1 MGGRRDGGPRA
12 LVVGAGISGLTTA
25 IALTRR
31 GWRVE
36 VHDRGRAPDMRGA
49 ALGIWPHAWRG
60 LDAVDVARRLT
71 DAFDYRSATI
81 RSRTG
86 RPLGYLPLQQIE
98 RRQGAPVRLV
108 GRPLLMG
115 ALLEVAH
122 EHDVPLVFDT
132 PFDARTELAAYDVVV
147 GADGINSK
155 VRGLVDP
162 REPRGLDA
170 TAWRG
175 SCEGLVGGWGEIWGR
190 GMFAGVTPA
199 GQQRT
204 NWYVPVDDRL
214 AIETPGDLR
223 AALADWP
230 SEIVKAVSATEP
242 EDVLRHRLHDLPAL
256 STYVKERFALVGD
269 AAHAMAPSLG
279 QGACQAVADALC
291 LADCLGDGQDI
302 TAALAAYD
310 RRQRPAGERLVS
322 RSRRLLQVQLSP
334 TMAPVRDALLRAVRP
349 VSPR

>member
-1 MGGRRDGGPRA
+1 VGGQRHGGPRA

-36 VHDRGRAPDMRGA
+36 VHDRGRTPDTRGA
-49 ALGIWPHAWRG
+49 ALGVWPHAWRG
-60 LDAVDVARRLT
+60 LHTIEVARRLT
-71 DAFDYRSATI
+71 DTFDYRSATI

-86 RPLGYLPLQQIE
+86 RPLGYLPLQRIE

-108 GRPLLMG
+108 ARTLLME
-115 ALLEVAH
+115 ALLAAVH
-122 EHDVPLVFDT
+122 EHEVPLVFDT
-132 PFDARTELAAYDVVV
+132 PFDAHTEVAAYDVVV

-155 VRGLVDP
+155 VRRLVDP
-162 REPRGLDA
+162 AEPRGLGA

-175 SCEGLVGGWGEIWGR
+175 SCEGLVDGWGEIWGR

-214 AIETPGDLR
+214 AVETPDDLR
-223 AALADWP
+223 ASLAGWP

-242 EDVLRHRLHDLPAL
+242 EDILRHRLHDLPPL

-291 LADCLGDGQDI
+291 LAECLGDGQEV
-302 TAALAAYD
+302 AGALAAYD
-310 RRQRPAGERLVS
+310 RRQRPAGERLVR

-334 TMAPVRDALLRAVRP
+334 TMAPVRDALLRALRP
-349 VSPR
+349 VTPR

>member
-1 MGGRRDGGPRA
+1 MGGPGGAPSA

-36 VHDRGRAPDMRGA
+36 VHDRGRAPDTRGA

-60 LDAVDVARRLT
+60 LDTLGIAQRLA

-86 RPLGYLPLQQIE
+86 RPLGHLPLQQIE
-98 RRQGAPVRLV
+98 RRQGGPVRLV
-108 GRPLLMG
+108 VRSLLME
-115 ALLEVAH
+115 ALLAAAH
-122 EHDVPLVFDT
+122 EHEVSLVFDSA
-132 PFDARTELAAYDVVV
+132 FEAHTEAAAYDVVV
-147 GADGINSK
+147 GADGINSR
-155 VRGLVDP
+155 VRRLVAP
-162 REPRGLDA
+162 AEPRGLGA

-175 SCEGLVGGWGEIWGR
+175 SCDGLVGGWGEIWGT

-199 GQQRT
+199 GRQRT
-204 NWYVPVDDRL
+204 NWYVPIGDHLTVDTV
-214 AIETPGDLR
+214 EDLR
-223 AALADWP
+223 AVLAGWP
-230 SEIVKAVSATEP
+230 PEIVEAVSATEP
-242 EDVLRHRLHDLPAL
+242 DDILRHGLHDVPPL
-256 STYVKERFALVGD
+256 STYVRDRFVLVGD

-279 QGACQAVADALC
+279 QGACQAVVDALC
-291 LADCLGDGQDI
+291 LAECLAEGQDVP
-302 TAALAAYD
+302 AALAAYD
-310 RRQRPAGERLVS
+310 RRQRPAGERLVR

-334 TMAPVRDALLRAVRP
+334 RMAPVRDTLLRALSP